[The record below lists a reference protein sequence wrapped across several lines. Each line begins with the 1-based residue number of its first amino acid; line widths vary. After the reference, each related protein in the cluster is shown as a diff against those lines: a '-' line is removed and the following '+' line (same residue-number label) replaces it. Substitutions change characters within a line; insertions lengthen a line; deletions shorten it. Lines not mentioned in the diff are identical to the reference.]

1 MVNTRKYKK
10 TKGGGWWPLS
20 QSPQPVQVDPN
31 NCTVI
36 ANKSSGDIDD
46 INLDNLER
54 LVIQRKDCRGSNES
68 LEFTVNDEYIEGIIA
83 NKKQKIEDHKAVAKQ
98 HARENAAKEQL
109 DNAENRIKK
118 AHTNEDETAKK
129 EFDEC
134 IKNKRDNREYPREC
148 PNYDRF
154 GKSPPRNVGGNR
166 RTKRKHKKCKKAKRK
181 RRSIKR
187 RMNK

>member
-1 MVNTRKYKK
+1 MGGIGIWQLLIVAVIIVLLFGTKK
-10 TKGGGWWPLS
+10 LRNLGSDLGSAVKGF
-20 QSPQPVQVDPN
+20 
-31 NCTVI
+31 
-36 ANKSSGDIDD
+36 KS
-46 INLDNLER
+46 
-54 LVIQRKDCRGSNES
+54 
-68 LEFTVNDEYIEGIIA
+68 
-83 NKKQKIEDHKAVAKQ
+83 AV
-98 HARENAAKEQL
+98 
-109 DNAENRIKK
+109 
-118 AHTNEDETAKK
+118 TDETAKK

-166 RTKRKHKKCKKAKRK
+166 RTKRKHKKCKKAKSK